1 MSKRLDLSE
10 LKAEYEQGVSL
21 SELAE
26 QYGVSISTLKKTCAR
41 EKWVKGEKPK
51 EKAARRITKRVEV
64 ITGTGTEAEPEPEHT
79 LTRLEELVSRLM
91 DKIELGISLTPAD
104 NVQALKQLTGALKDL
119 SSIRG
124 ANKDELD
131 REEQRARIE
140 KLRADVR
147 QATAGTEAENA
158 LRVVFVNTDGAEI

>member
-10 LKAEYEQGVSL
+10 LKAEYERGASL
-21 SELAE
+21 SDLAE
-26 QYGVSISTLKKTCAR
+26 QFGVSISTLKKTCAR
-41 EKWVKGEKPK
+41 EKWVKGERPK
-51 EKAARRITKRVEV
+51 EKRARRITKRVES

-79 LTRLEELVSRLM
+79 MTRLEELVSRLM

-131 REEQRARIE
+131 REEQRARIA
-140 KLRADVR
+140 KLQADVR
-147 QATAGTEAENA
+147 AAMAGSETERE
-158 LRVVFVNTDGAEI
+158 LRVVFVNTDGAEE